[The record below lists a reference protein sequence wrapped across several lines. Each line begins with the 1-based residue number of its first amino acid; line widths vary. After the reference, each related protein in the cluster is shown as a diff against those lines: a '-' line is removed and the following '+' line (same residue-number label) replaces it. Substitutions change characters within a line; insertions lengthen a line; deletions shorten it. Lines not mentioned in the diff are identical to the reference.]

1 MTPSL
6 TRTRELLG
14 SQCAVSLPVY
24 AVLVVFLA
32 VGTIGFQAGE
42 NWSVDVILAAW
53 VAQCIFDGIVMLGIR
68 WLVIRRRPSAPLPL
82 AIVLALGGW
91 IGVTRSVCLVVVP
104 VLFGGVVPATNEGA
118 PLLFF
123 SFVVAP
129 ALYLAM
135 VYFVASRDAYTTE
148 RVRLVALDVRRSEER
163 LRAAGALDAMLD
175 ETLTT
180 IEARLQQAR
189 ASTAQLLAEEQP
201 DPTAIA
207 ASLLAAA
214 RTGMRPLS
222 HELWRSTGTPI
233 PPVRWRHYIGIELRR
248 NPLPILAPTVGFCLL
263 FVIGAIARLGFANCA
278 VALVVAV
285 VSIHVCFRCGRAI
298 VRRSQALALPITGVA
313 IVCASLPVMIA
324 AQAVGAASGRVPLV
338 IALLFSTVMLTTVAA
353 ALRDARD
360 EVVLDLAQ
368 QINVKELEQLAMQEA
383 RDRLRREVAEYLH
396 GSMQTDLISASLAMQ
411 EAVHTRSEI
420 DLRVATDAAIAA
432 LSVQYDPH
440 RTVSGQ
446 SMVELMANA
455 ERRWNGV
462 LGVAWEI
469 EAESIPLAVVPTI
482 ASLITEALTNAVV
495 HGAASHATIGIVQSD
510 EHLEL
515 RVIDDGIGPQG
526 GVPGLGS
533 ALFDDAT
540 ARHWTIEPGLMGG
553 ATMRA
558 VLPI

>member
-1 MTPSL
+1 
-6 TRTRELLG
+6 
-14 SQCAVSLPVY
+14 
-24 AVLVVFLA
+24 
-32 VGTIGFQAGE
+32 
-42 NWSVDVILAAW
+42 
-53 VAQCIFDGIVMLGIR
+53 
-68 WLVIRRRPSAPLPL
+68 
-82 AIVLALGGW
+82 
-91 IGVTRSVCLVVVP
+91 
-104 VLFGGVVPATNEGA
+104 
-118 PLLFF
+118 
-123 SFVVAP
+123 
-129 ALYLAM
+129 
-135 VYFVASRDAYTTE
+135 
-148 RVRLVALDVRRSEER
+148 
-163 LRAAGALDAMLD
+163 
-175 ETLTT
+175 
-180 IEARLQQAR
+180 
-189 ASTAQLLAEEQP
+189 
-201 DPTAIA
+201 
-207 ASLLAAA
+207 
-214 RTGMRPLS
+214 
-222 HELWRSTGTPI
+222 
-233 PPVRWRHYIGIELRR
+233 
-248 NPLPILAPTVGFCLL
+248 
-263 FVIGAIARLGFANCA
+263 
-278 VALVVAV
+278 
-285 VSIHVCFRCGRAI
+285 
-298 VRRSQALALPITGVA
+298 
-313 IVCASLPVMIA
+313 MIA
-324 AQAVGAASGRVPLV
+324 AQALGAASGLVPLV
-338 IALLFSTVMLTTVAA
+338 IALLFSTVMLTTVVA
-353 ALRDARD
+353 ALREARD

-368 QINVKELEQLAMQEA
+368 QISVKELEQLAMQEA
-383 RDRLRREVAEYLH
+383 TDRLRRDVAEYLH

-411 EAVHTRSEI
+411 EAVRTRSEV